1 MDKMEAR
8 KITVKALRYVVI
20 DGILFLIPY
29 LKCLR
34 PTEAETTLR
43 EVHEGICGQ
52 HQGGRA
58 LAHKVVRLGFYW
70 PTMIVGAKTFV
81 RKCERCQKH
90 APIV

>member
-1 MDKMEAR
+1 MDIMEER
-8 KITVKALRYVVI
+8 KITVKVLRHVLI

-52 HQGGRA
+52 HRGA
-58 LAHKVVRLGFYW
+58 EHEHIKW
-70 PTMIVGAKTFV
+70 PTLASTG
-81 RKCERCQKH
+81 Q
-90 APIV
+90 P